1 MRFFK
6 DHILPIVVMIILV
19 FGVYHFFI
27 KEDTASTR
35 EADEH
40 YIKREYAEAIKIYE
54 ANRMTLSKSELI
66 KLADSYFNNADP
78 DKALKIY
85 ESMSKNGD
93 ITGEYLANFY
103 LKMAQWELDIEEPE
117 LAISYYKKAIQ
128 KAQSPTLQIKAK
140 REYSFYISE
149 NPYDAELEKAYEYM
163 LEISKLATDMYNYDT
178 FYRLGNFAYLLGDVE
193 QAASYWEKCLTMNH
207 SHIPSQEMIAM
218 LYLQAEMFDESI
230 EKYKGILNYES
241 RNWRAF
247 FGIAESYYGMGE
259 KTKALEFY
267 KKTIH
272 EMPDHVFSHHQM
284 AGIYLE
290 QGFKNEAIIHYQ
302 KIVEK
307 EPDSELGKNARA
319 KLKEF
324 GHRI

>member
-207 SHIPSQEMIAM
+207 AHIPSQEMIAM
-218 LYLQAEMFDESI
+218 LYLDAEMYQVAMDH
-230 EKYKGILNYES
+230 YKEILTYET

-247 FGIAESYYGMGE
+247 FGIAEALYGME
-259 KTKALEFY
+259 EETQSLEYY

-272 EMPDHVFSHHQM
+272 ENPNHIFSLDRM
-284 AGIYLE
+284 ASIYLK

-302 KIVEK
+302 KIVDKDSDSKIGENAK
-307 EPDSELGKNARA
+307 E

-324 GHRI
+324 GHRL